1 MDALTTAEDFFCPT
15 VLQANALLEGNSDVF
30 MYRFAQERP
39 NSTSLRAYHG
49 AELPYVFDTHD
60 EWLPTTFEDRALSK
74 EMKTAWI
81 NFARSGHPG
90 EDGDW
95 PEWSA
100 DAKAMIFRYP
110 SMIGELDLKLCHAL
124 AYDI

>member
-1 MDALTTAEDFFCPT
+1 M
-15 VLQANALLEGNSDVF
+15 
-30 MYRFAQERP
+30 
-39 NSTSLRAYHG
+39 
-49 AELPYVFDTHD
+49 
-60 EWLPTTFEDRALSK
+60 SK

-81 NFARSGHPG
+81 NFARSGNPG

-100 DAKAMIFRYP
+100 TLNNDFRYP

>member
-1 MDALTTAEDFFCPT
+1 M
-15 VLQANALLEGNSDVF
+15 S
-30 MYRFAQERP
+30 R
-39 NSTSLRAYHG
+39 
-49 AELPYVFDTHD
+49 
-60 EWLPTTFEDRALSK
+60 

-81 NFARSGHPG
+81 NFARSGNPG

>member
-1 MDALTTAEDFFCPT
+1 MY
-15 VLQANALLEGNSDVF
+15 

-39 NSTSLRAYHG
+39 NSESLRAYHG

-60 EWLPTTFEDRALSK
+60 EWLPTTSEDRIVSH

-81 NFARSGHPG
+81 NFARSGNPG

-95 PEWSA
+95 PEWSEEA
-100 DAKAMIFRYP
+100 RAMIFRYP

-124 AYDI
+124 VYDI